1 MINQVYTPT
10 DIPKKWLSLFKE
22 NVIQET
28 QVLTDIHMYY
38 VSQIYAK
45 KQELIAAEF
54 AKLIAFNFVGGKP
67 NIKMV

>member
-1 MINQVYTPT
+1 M
-10 DIPKKWLSLFKE
+10 FKE

-28 QVLTDIHMYY
+28 QVLTDIQMYY

-45 KQELIAAEF
+45 KKELIAAEF